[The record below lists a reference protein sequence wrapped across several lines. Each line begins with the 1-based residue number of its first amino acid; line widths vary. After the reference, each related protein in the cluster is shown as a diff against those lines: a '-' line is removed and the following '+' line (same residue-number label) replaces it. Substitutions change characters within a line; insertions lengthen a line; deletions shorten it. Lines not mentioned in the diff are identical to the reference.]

1 MRERNEKLKLVKW
14 VVVIF
19 VEEVLGVND
28 NRMRNKRD
36 EALNFLYEISNNQ
49 TKINFSILRLP
60 LKNHKFGLIAYMF
73 YKLISLRKLVC

>member
-60 LKNHKFGLIAYMF
+60 D
-73 YKLISLRKLVC
+73 RKSVV